1 MQMQMQ
7 RGQLR
12 ITPFASRRLC
22 RCRVRL
28 GRRGLVVSK
37 GAAIARQVGVIN
49 CAHRVISVIVFGSLR
64 LGMNQ
69 PPFSP
74 SLVRVSHRPS
84 HKATTTWHIEGQPAN
99 AVCSTFSQP
108 ASCPSRRPRRL
119 RFRPVLRPEQ
129 PFGNALLEALQ
140 SLGWFPRNR
149 VVLYPVW

>member
-28 GRRGLVVSK
+28 GRSGLVVSK
-37 GAAIARQVGVIN
+37 GAAMARQVGVIN
-49 CAHRVISVIVFGSLR
+49 CSHRVISVIVFGSLR

-108 ASCPSRRPRRL
+108 ASCPSRRPRRR
-119 RFRPVLRPEQ
+119 RFRQVLRPEQ
-129 PFGNALLEALQ
+129 PFGNALLAALQ